1 MDVLTL
7 TTYADAPFMTQQQ
20 AALEERGVSFS
31 TLPVAGEVA
40 ADVDRNPTDYLRT
53 VPRVVREAR
62 TGDYDLIH
70 AHYGLTGPMALA
82 QRRLPVVLSLWG
94 SDVHG
99 PVAPVSRASAQF
111 CDAVVVM
118 SEEMAGALG
127 VDCRVI
133 PDGVDLERF
142 TPEPQAQAKRR
153 VGWDDDTD
161 AANVLFPY
169 PPAREV
175 KNHPRA
181 ERIVT
186 VVDNL
191 LERPVRLRTVHG
203 VAHDAVAD
211 YMNAADALLLTSH
224 SEGSPNSVKEAL
236 ACNCPVVA
244 TDVGDVQERLAG
256 VEPSHVASSDEALVR
271 GLIDV
276 IERDERSNGR
286 EAAREVSI
294 DQTADRMLAIYEQ
307 VTAQTSD
314 SKVRDAN
321 QRQHAQRALRFE

>member
-31 TLPVAGEVA
+31 TLSVAGEVA
-40 ADVDRNPTDYLRT
+40 ADIDRSPMDYLRT
-53 VPRVVREAR
+53 VPRVIQEAR
-62 TGDYDLIH
+62 PGYDLIH
-70 AHYGLTGPMALA
+70 AHYGLTGPLALA
-82 QRRLPVVLSLWG
+82 QLRIPVVLSLWG
-94 SDVHG
+94 SDIHG
-99 PVAPVSRASAQF
+99 PVAPISRVSARF
-111 CDAVVVM
+111 CDEVVVM
-118 SEEMAGALG
+118 SEEMRTALG
-127 VDCRVI
+127 IDCRVI

-153 VGWDDDTD
+153 VGWDDSD
-161 AANVLFPY
+161 AADVLFPY

-203 VAHDAVAD
+203 VAHDTVAD

-236 ACNCPVVA
+236 ACNLPVVA
-244 TDVGDVQERLAG
+244 TDVGDVKERLAG
-256 VEPSHVASSDEALVR
+256 VDPSHVATTDEELVR

-276 IERDERSNGR
+276 LERGDRSNGR

-294 DQTADRMLAIYEQ
+294 DRTADRMLAVYESAAEGEVGAGAEGETPRVQ
-307 VTAQTSD
+307 NRPQ
-314 SKVRDAN
+314 
-321 QRQHAQRALRFE
+321 LR

>member
-40 ADVDRNPTDYLRT
+40 ADVDRSPTDYLRT
-53 VPRVVREAR
+53 IPRVIREAR

-99 PVAPVSRASAQF
+99 PVAPVSRASARL
-111 CDAVVVM
+111 CDEVVVM
-118 SEEMAGALG
+118 SEEMRTALG

-133 PDGVDLERF
+133 PDGVDLDRF
-142 TPEPQAQAKRR
+142 QPEPQARAKRR
-153 VGWDDDTD
+153 VGWDDTDT
-161 AANVLFPY
+161 ANVLFPY
-169 PPAREV
+169 PPARKV

-181 ERIVT
+181 ERVVT

-191 LERPVRLRTVHG
+191 LERPVRLRTVYG

-211 YMNAADALLLTSH
+211 YMNAADALLLTSD

-236 ACNCPVVA
+236 ACNLPIVA

-256 VEPSHVASSDEALVR
+256 VEPSHVASSDEELVR

-276 IERDERSNGR
+276 LERGERSNGR
-286 EAAREVSI
+286 EAAHEVSI
-294 DQTADRMLAIYEQ
+294 DRTADRMLAVYEA
-307 VTAQTSD
+307 VAG
-314 SKVRDAN
+314 RDVEIDAEAETRRI
-321 QRQHAQRALRFE
+321 QRKGRVE

>member
-7 TTYADAPFMTQQQ
+7 TTYADAPFLTQQQ

-31 TLPVAGEVA
+31 TLSVAGEVA
-40 ADVDRNPTDYLRT
+40 ADVDRSPLDYLRT
-53 VPRVVREAR
+53 VPRVIRAAG
-62 TGDYDLIH
+62 TGDYDLLH
-70 AHYGLTGPMALA
+70 AHYGLTGPLALA

-99 PVAPVSRASAQF
+99 PVAPISRVAARS
-111 CDAVVVM
+111 CDEVVVM
-118 SEEMAGALG
+118 SDAMAGALG

-142 TPEPQAQAKRR
+142 RPEPQAQAKRR
-153 VGWDDDTD
+153 VGWDDTD

-175 KNHPRA
+175 KDHPRA

-191 LERPVRLRTVHG
+191 LERPVQLRTVHG

-244 TDVGDVQERLAG
+244 TDVGDVRERLAG
-256 VEPSHVASSDEALVR
+256 VDPSHVASSDEELVR

-276 IERDERSNGR
+276 LERDERSNGR

-294 DQTADRMLAIYEQ
+294 DRTADQMLAVYEAATGQ
-307 VTAQTSD
+307 AVETGTESERRRVQGGA
-314 SKVRDAN
+314 R
-321 QRQHAQRALRFE
+321 LE